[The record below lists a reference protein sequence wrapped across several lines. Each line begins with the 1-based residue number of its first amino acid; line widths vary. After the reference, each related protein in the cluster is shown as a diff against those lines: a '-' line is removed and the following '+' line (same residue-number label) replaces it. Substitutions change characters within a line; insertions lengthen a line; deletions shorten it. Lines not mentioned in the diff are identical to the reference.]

1 MELTKSNLKNL
12 HLVELKNLC
21 KEYGLQHGGSK
32 TQIINRLVETQKI
45 DVVINS
51 HPSSLIP
58 TGKKIVGIKLSDNN
72 LKIQVGKEI
81 EKGRAQLMYY
91 SMGVH
96 YYQVLNSFEFTS

>member
-21 KEYGLQHGGSK
+21 KEHGLQHGGSK
-32 TQIINRLVETQKI
+32 TQIINRLVESQKI

-51 HPSSLIP
+51 HPSSLTP
-58 TGKKIVGIKLSDNN
+58 PGKKIVGIKLSDNN
-72 LKIQVGKEI
+72 LRVQIGKEV
-81 EKGRAQLMYY
+81 EKGRAQLLYY

-96 YYQVLNSFEFTS
+96 YYQVLNSFDFIS